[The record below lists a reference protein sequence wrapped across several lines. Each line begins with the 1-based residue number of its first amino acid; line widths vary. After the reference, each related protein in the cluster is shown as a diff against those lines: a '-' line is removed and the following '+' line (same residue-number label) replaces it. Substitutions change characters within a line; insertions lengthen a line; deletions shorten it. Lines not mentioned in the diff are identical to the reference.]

1 MENEVF
7 LNNFLNIIQ
16 NHIANWAGV
25 MQGYAMNLFII
36 LAGIALIVN
45 IILIILE
52 SGGGIDTNKIISFI
66 LKFSFVTGFFFF
78 ILQNGIEFANYIV
91 KYFIH
96 IGNDSLGYGTDD
108 KGAVENILNAIYI
121 LLASA
126 FKGFTFG
133 KIAQVLLKGILTLII
148 IIILLIILGNYLV
161 EVMSSFILVY
171 AGYIV
176 LAFGATQWTREW
188 VISYFKAVLGIG
200 LKLLTL
206 MFLIGITLEFLKI
219 QMIMFDNN
227 KAFTIENGFTI
238 LITVFI
244 MQMIMNKVP
253 DAVAALVSSAWGHMS
268 GLNMATAAATI
279 MAAAQT
285 AKTAMS
291 VMNKAGGAALEGAKN
306 YKTGTNDAANEY
318 IKNKYS
324 TAAGAAANQNDTFTP
339 NNREISG
346 FNENT
351 KNGSGFMYQMGR
363 ATGWGFS
370 SIYDGLKNKNKQSA
384 NNASKKDSSSNGDAS
399 NTSSKPVQ
407 NQADSNIK
415 NN

>member
-1 MENEVF
+1 MENELF
-7 LNNFLNIIQ
+7 LSNFQNIIQ

-45 IILIILE
+45 VVLIILE

-78 ILQNGIEFANYIV
+78 ILENGIEFANYII
-91 KYFIH
+91 KYFLT

-108 KGAVENILNAIYI
+108 KGAVENILNSIYSIWNAATKELSGWSIAEYIASVFLAI
-121 LLASA
+121 
-126 FKGFTFG
+126 F
-133 KIAQVLLKGILTLII
+133 I
-148 IIILLIILGNYLV
+148 IIILAIILGNYLV

-188 VISYFKAVLGIG
+188 VINYFKAVLGIG

-206 MFLIGITLEFLKI
+206 MFVIGITLEFLKI
-219 QMIMFDNN
+219 QISMF
-227 KAFTIENGFTI
+227 KNGFHITNGITI
-238 LITVFI
+238 LVTLFI
-244 MQMIMNKVP
+244 IQMIMNKVP

-339 NNREISG
+339 NNREIPG

-351 KNGSGFMYQMGR
+351 KNGSGIMYQMGR

-370 SIYDGLKNKNKQSA
+370 NLYDGLKNKNKQSS
-384 NNASKKDSSSNGDAS
+384 NNASKKDSSSNTDAS

>member
-1 MENEVF
+1 MENELF
-7 LNNFLNIIQ
+7 LSNFQNIIQ

-45 IILIILE
+45 VVLIIFD

-78 ILQNGIEFANYIV
+78 ILENGIEFANYII
-91 KYFIH
+91 KYFLT

-108 KGAVENILNAIYI
+108 KGAVENILNSIYSIWNAATKELSGWSIAEYIASVFLAI
-121 LLASA
+121 
-126 FKGFTFG
+126 F
-133 KIAQVLLKGILTLII
+133 I
-148 IIILLIILGNYLV
+148 IIILAIILGNYLV

-188 VISYFKAVLGIG
+188 VINYFKAVLGIG

-219 QMIMFDNN
+219 QISMF
-227 KAFTIENGFTI
+227 KNGFHITNGITI
-238 LITVFI
+238 LVTLFI
-244 MQMIMNKVP
+244 IQMIMNKVP

-339 NNREISG
+339 NNREIPG

-351 KNGSGFMYQMGR
+351 KNGSGIMYQMGR

-370 SIYDGLKNKNKQSA
+370 NLYDGLKNKNKQSS
-384 NNASKKDSSSNGDAS
+384 NNASKKDSSSNTDAS

>member
-1 MENEVF
+1 MENELF
-7 LNNFLNIIQ
+7 LSNFQNIIQ

-45 IILIILE
+45 VVLIILE

-78 ILQNGIEFANYIV
+78 ILENGIEFANYII
-91 KYFIH
+91 KYFLT

-108 KGAVENILNAIYI
+108 KGAVENILNSIYSIWNAATKELSGWSIAEYIASVFLAI
-121 LLASA
+121 
-126 FKGFTFG
+126 F
-133 KIAQVLLKGILTLII
+133 I
-148 IIILLIILGNYLV
+148 IIILAIILGNYLV

-188 VISYFKAVLGIG
+188 VINYFKAVLGIG

-219 QMIMFDNN
+219 QISMF
-227 KAFTIENGFTI
+227 KNGFHITNGITI
-238 LITVFI
+238 LVTLFI
-244 MQMIMNKVP
+244 IQMIMNKVP

-339 NNREISG
+339 NNREIPG

-351 KNGSGFMYQMGR
+351 KNGSGIMYQMGR

-370 SIYDGLKNKNKQSA
+370 NLYDGLKNKNKQSS
-384 NNASKKDSSSNGDAS
+384 NNASKKDSSSNTDAS

>member
-1 MENEVF
+1 MENELF
-7 LNNFLNIIQ
+7 LSNFQNIIQ

-45 IILIILE
+45 VVLIILE

-78 ILQNGIEFANYIV
+78 ILENGIEFANYII
-91 KYFIH
+91 KYFLT

-108 KGAVENILNAIYI
+108 KGAVENILNSIYSIWNAATKELSGWSIAEYIASVFLAI
-121 LLASA
+121 
-126 FKGFTFG
+126 F
-133 KIAQVLLKGILTLII
+133 I
-148 IIILLIILGNYLV
+148 IIILAIILGNYLV

-188 VISYFKAVLGIG
+188 VINYFKAVLGIG

-219 QMIMFDNN
+219 QISMF
-227 KAFTIENGFTI
+227 KNGFHITNGITI
-238 LITVFI
+238 LVTLFI
-244 MQMIMNKVP
+244 IQMIMNKVP

-339 NNREISG
+339 NNREIPG

-351 KNGSGFMYQMGR
+351 KNGSGIMYQMVR

-370 SIYDGLKNKNKQSA
+370 NLYDGLKNKNKQSS
-384 NNASKKDSSSNGDAS
+384 NNASKKDSSSNTDAS

>member
-7 LNNFLNIIQ
+7 LSNFLKIIQ
-16 NHIANWAGV
+16 NHIANWADV
-25 MQGYAMNLFII
+25 LQGYAMNLFII
-36 LAGIALIVN
+36 LAGIALVVN

-52 SGGGIDTNKIISFI
+52 SGGGIDINKIISFI

-78 ILQNGIEFANYIV
+78 LLQNGLDFANDIID
-91 KYFIH
+91 YFIK
-96 IGNDSLGYGTDD
+96 IGNDSLGFGTDE
-108 KGAVENILNAIYI
+108 KGAVENVLKSIYAIWGSLKFNWNIPLMILNGFLAI
-121 LLASA
+121 
-126 FKGFTFG
+126 F
-133 KIAQVLLKGILTLII
+133 I
-148 IIILLIILGNYLV
+148 IIILAIILGNYLV

-188 VISYFKAVLGIG
+188 VINYFKAVLGIG

-206 MFLIGITLEFLKI
+206 MFLIGITLEFLKL
-219 QMIMFDNN
+219 QMDMF
-227 KAFTIENGFTI
+227 KTSFELTKGVTI
-238 LITVFI
+238 LITLFI

-253 DAVAALVSSAWGHMS
+253 DAVAALVSGAWGHMS

-291 VMNKAGGAALEGAKN
+291 VMNKAGGAAIEGVQN
-306 YKTGTNDAANEY
+306 YRAGLNDSANDY
-318 IKNKYS
+318 IKNKYPN
-324 TAAGAAANQNDTFTP
+324 AAGAAQNDTFTP
-339 NNREISG
+339 NNKNMIPG
-346 FNENT
+346 FNGNT
-351 KNGSGFMYQMGR
+351 SNGSGIMYQLGKG
-363 ATGWGFS
+363 TGWGLGKYNDF
-370 SIYDGLKNKNKQSA
+370 KTRNKQSGA
-384 NNASKKDSSSNGDAS
+384 DKTLNKAGESSTSN
-399 NTSSKPVQ
+399 SSKPVP

>member
-7 LNNFLNIIQ
+7 LSNFQNIIK
-16 NHIANWAGV
+16 NHIANWADV
-25 MQGYAMNLFII
+25 LQGYAMNLFII

-96 IGNDSLGYGTDD
+96 IGNDSLLFGSDN
-108 KGAVENILNAIYI
+108 KGAVENILKAIYKVIGSFNPGFDVGEAVIGGLLI
-121 LLASA
+121 LL
-126 FKGFTFG
+126 
-133 KIAQVLLKGILTLII
+133 IC
-148 IIILLIILGNYLV
+148 ILLMIILGNYLV
-161 EVMSSFILVY
+161 EVTSAFILIY
-171 AGYIV
+171 AGYLI

-188 VISYFKAVLGIG
+188 VINYFKAVLGIG
-200 LKLLTL
+200 LKLLTI
-206 MFLIGITLEFLKI
+206 MFLIGITLEYLEKQAALLSISFELKNGA
-219 QMIMFDNN
+219 MI
-227 KAFTIENGFTI
+227 
-238 LITVFI
+238 LVTVFI
-244 MQMIMNKVP
+244 MQMLMNKVP

-291 VMNKAGGAALEGAKN
+291 VMNKAGGAAIEGVQN
-306 YKTGTNDAANEY
+306 YRAGLNDSANDY
-318 IKNKYS
+318 IKNKYPN
-324 TAAGAAANQNDTFTP
+324 AAGAAQNDTFTP
-339 NNREISG
+339 NNKNMIPG
-346 FNENT
+346 FNSNT
-351 KNGSGFMYQMGR
+351 SNGSGIMYQLGKG
-363 ATGWGFS
+363 TGWGLGKYNDF
-370 SIYDGLKNKNKQSA
+370 KTRNKQPGADNTLNKSGENSSA
-384 NNASKKDSSSNGDAS
+384 DSSA
-399 NTSSKPVQ
+399 KPVQ

-415 NN
+415 KN

>member
-7 LNNFLNIIQ
+7 LSNFQNIIQ
-16 NHIANWAGV
+16 NHITNWADV
-25 MQGYAMNLFII
+25 LQGYAMNLFII

-78 ILQNGIEFANYIV
+78 ILQNGLDFANYIID
-91 KYFIH
+91 YFIK
-96 IGNDSLGYGTDD
+96 IGNNSLGYGTGD
-108 KGAVENILNAIYI
+108 KGAVENILKTIYSI
-121 LLASA
+121 WTSVTSEMPKWKIANFVVSMLLAI
-126 FKGFTFG
+126 F
-133 KIAQVLLKGILTLII
+133 I
-148 IIILLIILGNYLV
+148 IIILAIILGNYLV
-161 EVMSSFILVY
+161 KVTSSFILVY
-171 AGYIV
+171 LGYIV

-219 QMIMFDNN
+219 QISMF
-227 KAFTIENGFTI
+227 KNGFNLTNGITI
-238 LITVFI
+238 LITLFI
-244 MQMIMNKVP
+244 IQMIMNKVP
-253 DAVAALVSSAWGHMS
+253 DAVAALISSAWGHMS

-306 YKTGTNDAANEY
+306 YKTG
-318 IKNKYS
+318 K
-324 TAAGAAANQNDTFTP
+324 
-339 NNREISG
+339 
-346 FNENT
+346 
-351 KNGSGFMYQMGR
+351 MMLQM
-363 ATGWGFS
+363 
-370 SIYDGLKNKNKQSA
+370 
-384 NNASKKDSSSNGDAS
+384 
-399 NTSSKPVQ
+399 
-407 NQADSNIK
+407 NI
-415 NN
+415 

>member
-1 MENEVF
+1 MENELF
-7 LNNFLNIIQ
+7 LSNFQNIIQ

-45 IILIILE
+45 VVLIILE

-78 ILQNGIEFANYIV
+78 ILENGIEFANYII
-91 KYFIH
+91 KYFLT

-108 KGAVENILNAIYI
+108 KGAVENILNSIYSIWNAATKELSGWSIAEYIASVFLAI
-121 LLASA
+121 
-126 FKGFTFG
+126 F
-133 KIAQVLLKGILTLII
+133 I
-148 IIILLIILGNYLV
+148 IIILAIILGNYLV

-176 LAFGATQWTREW
+176 LAFGATQWTREC
-188 VISYFKAVLGIG
+188 VINYFKAVLGIG

-219 QMIMFDNN
+219 QISMF
-227 KAFTIENGFTI
+227 KNGFHITNGITI
-238 LITVFI
+238 LVTLFI
-244 MQMIMNKVP
+244 IQMIMNKVP

-339 NNREISG
+339 NNREIPG

-351 KNGSGFMYQMGR
+351 KNGSGIMYQMGR

-370 SIYDGLKNKNKQSA
+370 NLYDGLKNKNKQSS
-384 NNASKKDSSSNGDAS
+384 NNASKKDSSSNTDAS

>member
-7 LNNFLNIIQ
+7 LSNFLKIIQ
-16 NHIANWAGV
+16 NHIANWADV
-25 MQGYAMNLFII
+25 LQGYAMNLFII
-36 LAGIALIVN
+36 LAGIALVVN

-52 SGGGIDTNKIISFI
+52 SGGGIDINKIISFI

-78 ILQNGIEFANYIV
+78 LLQNGIEFANYIV

-96 IGNDSLGYGTDD
+96 IGNDSLLFGTDE
-108 KGAVENILNAIYI
+108 KGAVENVLKSIYAIWGSLKFNWNIPLMILNGFLAI
-121 LLASA
+121 
-126 FKGFTFG
+126 F
-133 KIAQVLLKGILTLII
+133 I
-148 IIILLIILGNYLV
+148 IIILAIILGNYLV

-188 VISYFKAVLGIG
+188 VINYFKAVLGIG

-206 MFLIGITLEFLKI
+206 MFLIGITLEFLKL
-219 QMIMFDNN
+219 QMDMF
-227 KAFTIENGFTI
+227 KTSFELTKGVTI
-238 LITVFI
+238 LITLFI

-253 DAVAALVSSAWGHMS
+253 DAVAALVSGAWGHMS

-285 AKTAMS
+285 AKTAVS
-291 VMNKAGGAALEGAKN
+291 VMNKAGGAAIEGVQN
-306 YKTGTNDAANEY
+306 YRAGLSDSANDY
-318 IKNKYS
+318 IKNKYPN
-324 TAAGAAANQNDTFTP
+324 AAGAAQNDTFTP
-339 NNREISG
+339 NNKNMIPG
-346 FNENT
+346 FNGNT
-351 KNGSGFMYQMGR
+351 SNGSGIMYQLGKG
-363 ATGWGFS
+363 TGWGLGKYNDF
-370 SIYDGLKNKNKQSA
+370 KTRNKQSGA
-384 NNASKKDSSSNGDAS
+384 DKTLNKAGESSTSN
-399 NTSSKPVQ
+399 SSKPVP